1 MEKNVLN
8 VAVFTAII
16 RKLVRNTIVKNGKHA
31 PNAALVVLFILRL
44 VPNISLVIKNVTNA
58 EDRTGIKNGVL
69 NMMKQRYL
77 YALNVV
83 GNEDFIKQTARKV
96 RDAVQFV
103 AMVYKA
109 EGIKLGAIIL
119 QVIIS

>member
-1 MEKNVLN
+1 MVKTDLIIKLVLNIKKIKNVL
-8 VAVFTAII
+8 
-16 RKLVRNTIVKNGKHA
+16 
-31 PNAALVVLFILRL
+31 
-44 VPNISLVIKNVTNA
+44 NA
-58 EDRTGIKNGVL
+58 EDRTGTKNGVL